1 MAKIPFVDTHV
12 HFCDLRKRELV
23 YSWLQPEFVHPLIG
37 DINGIKT
44 LVYGAEQFLGETRCA
59 NVSKTVHVQAALG
72 AADPV
77 LETEWLETMADRT
90 GCPNGIV
97 AHSDLRGP
105 DLEAELE
112 RHVLA
117 SARVRGIRDFGE
129 GDYLVDPAWQ
139 RGYALLE
146 KFDLLCDLDCAWE
159 DMGKARDVAK
169 RFPGVAM
176 VLEHAGFPRSRS
188 DGYFRD
194 WKSGLHDLAQ
204 AESVSCKIS
213 GLGMFDHQWT
223 VDSLRPWVMA
233 CIEAFGVERSFF
245 ASNWP
250 VDRLYSSYDPLIDA
264 YFEIISDFS
273 PSEQVALFSAN
284 AERVYKI

>member
-1 MAKIPFVDTHV
+1 
-12 HFCDLRKRELV
+12 
-23 YSWLQPEFVHPLIG
+23 
-37 DINGIKT
+37 
-44 LVYGAEQFLGETRCA
+44 
-59 NVSKTVHVQAALG
+59 
-72 AADPV
+72 
-77 LETEWLETMADRT
+77 
-90 GCPNGIV
+90 
-97 AHSDLRGP
+97 
-105 DLEAELE
+105 
-112 RHVLA
+112 
-117 SARVRGIRDFGE
+117 
-129 GDYLVDPAWQ
+129 
-139 RGYALLE
+139 
-146 KFDLLCDLDCAWE
+146 
-159 DMGKARDVAK
+159 MGKARDVAK

-188 DGYFRD
+188 DEYFRD

-213 GLGMFDHQWT
+213 GLGMFDNQWT

-273 PSEQVALFSAN
+273 PSEQVALFSGN
-284 AERVYKI
+284 AERIYKI